1 MNREHYLKLADRY
14 EALGRSADAADL
26 RAKAAALPAATA
38 PVAAP
43 APQAMPAPARQRTRP
58 VAPADEPVEF
68 IPAAEQDAAAAE
80 YQARLEADVRA
91 GRASASQ
98 LNEFMGY
105 TLTDEQLAQ
114 MQPPGM
120 PVEPAKPRVR
130 IVVPFGSDMVPS
142 APDADVEFQAGE
154 PLYGR
159 PVDEPQMASELR
171 QQLDQME
178 SDLIRQYI
186 SYGYTVEGAREAARK
201 ASADVLARRVGPEGD
216 PTTRGEGGLGSM
228 LPIPPFFRES
238 RIDFRTDPSTY
249 VEPSGERR
257 PATPTEQVIETF
269 ARQQIINPET
279 VAKAR
284 QTRALQRELAFQDIP
299 GSLLY
304 TDEYAADVRQ
314 QVAEETDPYLRNVLS
329 TIDPGTGVGI
339 ETPLG
344 AAIRQTGIIS
354 TMVNEAVLGLPLFY
368 DVDEQ
373 GNATNPDQFAFK
385 VNDFVT
391 SALQRMGMSAADAK
405 DVTSGVIGGAALPP
419 IPMPFQ
425 GINRK
430 GPSMIDPTGMRGA
443 SETETYLGDV
453 VTSLAKGRF
462 LGDELYSIPAYT
474 EELAS
479 GAFNALDQGTGQ
491 RLQDIDESLIGQSAL
506 YAPLVLGAGAEMIYG
521 IGPISAL
528 GKVARAT
535 GTAAKAA
542 AVGGAARAAGAA
554 AQAAQAGET
563 VRAAQLLR
571 AAEAMKTG
579 ARAADFVAHPVEYS
593 KKVRLIRAG
602 QDLLDEGN
610 VEKPVLD
617 VLMDRSEIKT
627 VLADAVA
634 KDTLSPYLIT
644 RQIINDPNVT
654 VGDLRA
660 MAGDSSA
667 GREFLRTLGVADT
680 MADTVP
686 WGTGRL
692 DNDALQD
699 ALLSFKASVYRPA
712 IETVLRNADLEEA
725 EQARRILAILEEKDI
740 NELAGMTPAQRSAL
754 RQTYGAS
761 DAADVMDEL
770 DAVANGLAASG
781 SLAPLLRRL
790 SVNVKY
796 LPINNNAPMMQSLHA
811 FGQELQR
818 GLPRSGPVAESF
830 ARRLGGDTLDDLT
843 TTAPELVREAALG
856 AGSRVI
862 ASTFENLVPED
873 LVLVTDTLMV
883 PRQKLTPDVLAKV
896 SDTFNGYGRGT
907 GPLFVAQVGPTVN
920 GRPTMAFRWNMDPR
934 FARDEIFG
942 ANTVA
947 RSPARRAVL
956 DALEANRPLT
966 ESEHHFLT
974 DAALSTAYRDV
985 LGETAAEALLAGE
998 QTQRAAQP
1006 SVGLGLLSA
1015 AQERV
1020 PGLATGERAVAQARP
1035 LTEAREPSVFTVPSQ
1050 ALAITKN
1057 ILGSAV
1063 LKASKKFPKVD
1074 YTAYRTTFKDQTP
1087 FITQQRGR
1095 KIEEAVAAIPDQFQ
1109 REVRTEALRSDAE
1122 SAFNTV
1128 LQRRIAA
1135 AVTDANAAL
1144 QRRVDDLVA
1153 QGMSEVEA
1161 WSTVAYQQRAGK
1173 AAGGLGSQVSGG
1185 IIAQAK
1191 QQAQAMAVEEVQA
1204 GAWAALLRTFFGPT
1218 IFSRLVGV
1226 DENALR
1232 RYIVQTDSAGNDQLI
1247 PVTLQSFRDILA
1259 RIRKDNPELDMRGL
1273 ARPAVPYG
1281 DAIAGFFQWMGKQDP
1296 RNLGPVRLLND
1307 AVLDTSAAWAMG
1319 MDRQRIVARE
1329 ATAMLDANPW
1339 MRGDLSAGQF
1349 TDSPDRLLRTQYA
1362 AEEARA
1368 TLLADLTRAAALRSG
1383 VLPVPAE
1390 RMAMRAAEQELFR
1403 ASAASVAGAADTV
1416 PGSPFQRT
1424 ARGQLSESLDQLTL
1438 RAWRNLTPAAKTDII
1453 NYVYGKMLENG
1464 DRSPDLR
1471 SVLYEGLDD
1480 PKLNLLFFEKMA
1492 TTKALQLLIE
1502 QGQTAM
1508 ARSLVSPDDSVLVA
1522 AIDNAQ
1528 RSGLSYKEVIEV
1540 MRKALLRNALQ
1551 SFVEPAVLEMQANSR
1566 AYGWS
1571 PDLAQTRKA
1580 ITGLVDQINPDD
1592 PRFGIAGQDFVQA
1605 LANLQAASKDG
1616 KLAENL
1622 DALQRS
1628 EKLQRALGGEA
1639 SAAGEYVM
1647 QVLLDTLSL
1656 PRTIGAAGLLGGGY
1670 YIFSDETT
1678 GGQPVPVP
1686 LPLPNTRYLG
1696 TNLIT
1701 APLIVATTLGAT
1713 GAIRYLR
1720 PRGGATAQ
1728 AGEVG
1733 LQASAQLPEVLR
1745 RPLVNSLGTNPG
1757 ALDEVLFTTRTGQP
1771 ITRGELDQLMREH
1784 NIGLTRGG
1792 LEFANAF
1799 ARDLARDARLTA
1811 EGVKA
1816 PALRQYLLR
1825 NMDPTRTGF
1834 WQYAANATDRAFRQ
1848 NVFATALQEGLTA
1861 PQAAQLAR
1869 NSVLDYGNVRYSG
1882 GLNRYVMFLA
1892 FREAMTRE
1900 VIEAVARD
1908 PDTLNRTLLL
1918 HRDLQKQMDDEL
1930 NVDHTRFR
1938 LPIGNTKIFDQT
1950 AGSRLYGPTNPAL
1963 SMYGDLVRFA
1973 AHGLQAGAPDI
1984 PPGTL
1989 AQAVAD
1995 ESLTPLVDMVMADA
2009 LARPSN
2015 TGRGQKVD
2023 DVWVAYAIENSPDVL
2038 WPWLKEQYNIVPV
2051 ARDEE
2056 RKSGRL
2062 EAQDPATPFL
2072 GKVEY
2077 RFQSTGD
2084 HARFIRDMAVLQTL
2098 GFQRT
2103 MEDYTKMGLT
2113 YDVSDYLD
2121 PKRRGLPSTFGF
2133 AFGLETPLG
2142 AQSQMGAIQKALRL
2156 QQQQIKVQ
2164 TPRD

>member
-14 EALGRSADAADL
+14 EALGRSADAAEL
-26 RAKAAALPAATA
+26 RAKAAALPSATA
-38 PVAAP
+38 PTTAPSVAPMPAATRRPARAP
-43 APQAMPAPARQRTRP
+43 APAEQ
-58 VAPADEPVEF
+58 PVEF
-68 IPAAEQDAAAAE
+68 IPEAQQDEAAAE
-80 YQARLEADVRA
+80 YQAQLEADVRA
-91 GRASASQ
+91 GRAPVSQ
-98 LNEFMGY
+98 LNEYLGY
-105 TLTDEQLAQ
+105 TLTDEQLADLQ
-114 MQPPGM
+114 APGM

-142 APDADVEFQAGE
+142 AADAEFQAGE

-159 PVDEPQMASELR
+159 PVDEPQMAGELR

-186 SYGYTVEGAREAARK
+186 AYGYTVEGAREAARK
-201 ASADVLARRVGPEGD
+201 ASVDVLARRVGPEGD
-216 PTTRGEGGLGSM
+216 PTTRGEGGIGSM

-249 VEPSGERR
+249 VEPSGQRR
-257 PATPTEQVIETF
+257 PATPAEQVIETF
-269 ARQQIINPET
+269 ARQQIISPDIA
-279 VAKAR
+279 AKAR

-314 QVAEETDPYLRNVLS
+314 QIAEETDPYLRNVLS
-329 TIDPGTGVGI
+329 TVDPGTGVGI

-344 AAIRQTGIIS
+344 AAIRQTGLIS

-368 DVDEQ
+368 DVDDE

-405 DVTSGVIGGAALPP
+405 DVTSGIIGGTAVPTG

-430 GPSMIDPTGMRGA
+430 GLSMIDPTGMRGA

-479 GAFNALDQGTGQ
+479 GAFNTLDQGTGE
-491 RLQDIDESLIGQSAL
+491 RLKDIDESLIGQSAL

-528 GKVARAT
+528 GKVARTT
-535 GTAAKAA
+535 GTAARAA

-554 AQAAQAGET
+554 AQAVQAGET
-563 VRAAQLLR
+563 VKAAQLLR

-579 ARAADFVAHPVEYS
+579 ARAADFVANPVEYS

-602 QDLLDEGN
+602 QDLLDEGD

-634 KDTLSPYLIT
+634 KDTLSPYLIA
-644 RQIINDPNVT
+644 RQIINDPNAT

-667 GREFLRTLGVADT
+667 GREFLRSLGVADT

-712 IETVLRNADLEEA
+712 IETVLRNADLDEA
-725 EQARRILAILEEKDI
+725 EQARRILAILEDQDI

-754 RQTYGAS
+754 RQTYGSSNAG
-761 DAADVMDEL
+761 DLMDEL
-770 DAVANGLAASG
+770 AAVADGIANPGD
-781 SLAPLLRRL
+781 LAPLLQRL
-790 SVNVKY
+790 KVNVKY
-796 LPINNNAPMMQSLHA
+796 LPISNNAPMMQSLHA

-818 GLPRSGPVAESF
+818 GLPRGGPVAESF
-830 ARRLGGDTLDDLT
+830 ARRLGGDELIN
-843 TTAPELVREAALG
+843 TAPDLVREAALG
-856 AGSRVI
+856 AGSRAV

-883 PRQKLTPDVLAKV
+883 PRQKLSPDVLNKV
-896 SDTFNGYGRGT
+896 SDTFNGYGRGA

-920 GRPTMAFRWNMDPR
+920 GRPTMVFRWDMDSR

-942 ANTVA
+942 PNTIA

-974 DAALSTAYRDV
+974 DAALTAAYRDV

-1063 LKASKKFPKVD
+1063 LKASKKFPKID
-1074 YTAYRTTFKDQTP
+1074 YTAYKTTFKDQTP

-1109 REVRTEALRSDAE
+1109 REVRAEALRTDAE

-1135 AVTDANAAL
+1135 AVTDAIAAL

-1153 QGMSEVEA
+1153 QGMAETDA

-1185 IIAQAK
+1185 VIAQAK
-1191 QQAQAMAVEEVQA
+1191 QQAQTMAVEEVQA

-1232 RYIVQTDSAGNDQLI
+1232 RYIVTTDAAGNQTLI
-1247 PVTLQSFRDILA
+1247 PVTLQSFRDVLA
-1259 RIRKDNPELDMRGL
+1259 RIRKDNPELDVRGL

-1307 AVLDTSAAWAMG
+1307 AVLDTAAAWAMG

-1339 MRGDLSAGQF
+1339 MRGDLSVGQF

-1383 VLPVPAE
+1383 VLPARAE
-1390 RMAMRAAEQELFR
+1390 RMAMRTAEQELFR

-1416 PGSPFQRT
+1416 PGTPFQRT
-1424 ARGQLSESLDQLTL
+1424 ARGPLSESLDQLTL

-1464 DRSPDLR
+1464 DRAPDLR
-1471 SVLYEGLDD
+1471 AVLYEGLDD

-1508 ARSLVSPDDSVLVA
+1508 ARSIVSPDDGVLIA
-1522 AIDNAQ
+1522 AIENAQ

-1566 AYGWS
+1566 AYGWA
-1571 PDLAQTRKA
+1571 PDLEQTRKA
-1580 ITGLVDQINPDD
+1580 MTGLVDQINPDD
-1592 PRFGIAGQDFVQA
+1592 PRFGVAGQDFMQA

-1622 DALQRS
+1622 DAIQRS

-1639 SAAGEYVM
+1639 GAAGEYVL

-1678 GGQPVPVP
+1678 GGQPIPVP

-1701 APLIVATTLGAT
+1701 APLIIATTLGTT

-1720 PRGGATAQ
+1720 PRGGAAAQ
-1728 AGEVG
+1728 AGEVA

-1745 RPLVNSLGTNPG
+1745 RPLVNSLGSNPG

-1784 NIGLTRGG
+1784 NISLTRGG

-1900 VIEAVARD
+1900 VIEALARD

-1950 AGSRLYGPTNPAL
+1950 AASRLYGPTNPAL

-1973 AHGLQAGAPDI
+1973 AHGLQVGAPDI

-2038 WPWLKEQYNIVPV
+2038 WPWLKEEYNIVPV

-2062 EAQDPATPFL
+2062 EAQDPAAPFL

-2077 RFQSTGD
+2077 RFQSTQD

-2113 YDVSDYLD
+2113 YNVSDYID
-2121 PKRRGLPSTFGF
+2121 PKRRGLPTTFGF

-2142 AQSQMGAIQKALRL
+2142 AQSQMGAIQKAIRL